1 MNIPE
6 QIASVLNTVYG
17 EWKQE
22 AIDGIAAII
31 NQVIE
36 ENNRLRNVEF
46 NARTMALEIAAK
58 TASEDDDIMENA
70 IKYKRFLLNES
81 VTSTLTVT
89 K

>member
-6 QIASVLNTVYG
+6 QIASILDSAYG

-22 AIDGIAAII
+22 AIDGIATIV

-36 ENNRLRNVEF
+36 ENNRLRNIEF

-58 TASEDDDIMENA
+58 TTSEDDDIMENA